1 MSFQDDLDEIIEL
14 LESGD
19 SAAARYASV
28 LLVEDCSSDQW
39 EQVQDAFDSAG
50 VDIDGVD

>member
-19 SAAARYASV
+19 SAAARYAAV
-28 LLVEDCSSDQW
+28 MLVEDCSSDQW
-39 EQVQDAFDSAG
+39 HQVLDAFDNAG
-50 VDIDGVD
+50 VDYHGVD